1 MKLQDRDY
9 SIFLNEE
16 EKRAYEAEAAYAAL
30 RGPKNTRGFPRFS
43 HPDKNIREFIWHK
56 RSLFPNNYLHLAE
69 YKNEFDF
76 EVEAGKFKDI
86 IYKCKNE
93 LEIQQYIK
101 QNKKWFIP
109 GSIFVDYNFGHHDAY
124 LFPEQEL
131 GNEFAVDYMLI
142 GKSSDGYS
150 VVMIEF
156 EKANTEYLLKTR
168 NTESESVRKG
178 LTQIQDWKRWMD
190 KNRDY
195 FLRNVGLLQQGIDIP
210 VYRIYY
216 YLVVSRRD
224 CMTPVAL
231 EVRSQSMYEM
241 KNTKIVTFDRL
252 VDNIRKLEKNHSW

>member
-9 SIFLNEE
+9 SIYLNEE

-30 RGPKNTRGFPRFS
+30 KGPKSTRGFPRFS
-43 HPDKNIREFIWHK
+43 HPDKDIREFIWHK

-76 EVEAGKFKDI
+76 EIEAEKFNDI
-86 IYKCKNE
+86 IYNCKNE

-131 GNEFAVDYMLI
+131 GNEF
-142 GKSSDGYS
+142 
-150 VVMIEF
+150 
-156 EKANTEYLLKTR
+156 EKANTEYLLQTR

-195 FLRNVGLLQQGIDIP
+195 FLRNVGLLQQGIDIL

-224 CMTPVAL
+224 FMTPIAL